1 MFSSRCCPLP
11 HHRHRVSCRSSVR
24 VYMVHKVSAD
34 LYLTACYIS
43 FVICDGLK
51 IVKTILLFTSEL
63 ELLKV

>member
-1 MFSSRCCPLP
+1 
-11 HHRHRVSCRSSVR
+11 
-24 VYMVHKVSAD
+24 MVHKVSAD

-63 ELLKV
+63 ELLKVCVI